1 MRYLLDTNV
10 ASDFVRN
17 PHGRIAQH
25 IRRIGE
31 SRICTSIMVAAEL
44 LYGRRRNAPR
54 D

>member
-1 MRYLLDTNV
+1 MCYLLDTNV
-10 ASDFVRN
+10 ASDLVRN

-31 SRICTSIMVAAEL
+31 SRICTSIMAAEL

>member
-10 ASDFVRN
+10 VSELVRN

-31 SRICTSIMVAAEL
+31 SRICTSIIVAAEL
-44 LYGRRRNAPR
+44 RYRRRRNAPR